1 MQNFLLNFLNFNYK
15 LTLIFHSSQMAKAK
29 SKPEK
34 TEKSSKSTIKIKK
47 PNLKI
52 KFTKPDLKNYQ
63 KFVKPAAIV
72 LLVFVSFV
80 LVDLFVQY
88 LNNGYSVAVVNGVRI
103 SKSEYHK
110 KLENLYGQST
120 AKQLI
125 DEEIIKQE
133 AAKAG
138 VTATEEEVQAR
149 LDDIITSIGG
159 QDSYEAAL
167 VANNLTEE
175 DLKGQIELD
184 ILTKKILEP
193 SIQYTDDDVK
203 AFFDQYSAVIFPDET
218 AALEEGAKLDYEQYK
233 DQTKDIFL
241 QQEVEKEKYTWIDGL
256 YSEYKI
262 QDNSVDTPKYG
273 FLTTTVNIV
282 KNLAESANS
291 NATE

>member
-1 MQNFLLNFLNFNYK
+1 
-15 LTLIFHSSQMAKAK
+15 MAKAK